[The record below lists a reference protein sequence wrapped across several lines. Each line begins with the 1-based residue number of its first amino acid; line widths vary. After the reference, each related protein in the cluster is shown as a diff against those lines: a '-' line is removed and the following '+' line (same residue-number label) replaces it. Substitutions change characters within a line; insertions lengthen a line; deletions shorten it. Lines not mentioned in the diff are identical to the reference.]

1 GGEGGRRRKRQRVGR
16 ASRNRTGGVGHPCR
30 ARTAPRTAATAPESA
45 MITLTIGR
53 KSDCDIVLK
62 AETIS
67 RRHAELHVVPEGRF
81 IIEDCGST
89 SGTFLKDDRSWRRIS
104 RATVTAD
111 DIVKLGDLQVG
122 IAEL

>member
-1 GGEGGRRRKRQRVGR
+1 
-16 ASRNRTGGVGHPCR
+16 
-30 ARTAPRTAATAPESA
+30 

-122 IAEL
+122 IAELLAKAGRPVRAGDVVEARAAPRPGSRFERDPETGLIREKR